1 MFGRNKSRPVAG
13 NGLHPY
19 VGTWERGLYQTLTRH
34 SIVYRIEDKARGPQ
48 VFTFRLRLADPA
60 DLNKILSLSEQL
72 ALTMSVSSVRIA
84 RHLGLVDVEVSLPRP
99 FYRSLPVRAL
109 QRKGKTWVA
118 LGQTATGTPVH
129 VNLSGNRT
137 CHALVSGMT
146 GSGKTLTQQLIAWT
160 LATDN
165 DPRAVKLLL
174 VDGKGGTAWWAFART
189 AHLAHPVIGDPNEA
203 VAALT
208 WCVVE
213 MDRRKADRQRLP
225 RLFIIVD
232 EVRELLDVGGKPVAE
247 AICRIA
253 GVGRELGMHIIVAT
267 QHALTDAVGGSIAKA
282 NLPLRLTG
290 CVVNSQAAYVAT
302 GVKSSGAETLQ
313 GNGDFLLTVAGEVH
327 RLQIALLQN
336 RDLGQ
341 LPRTEATPRL
351 DFGDCDPVRVLEM
364 TERPTQKP
372 IEGDYAAVAYALATD
387 CGVRTLRKQFGPMG
401 TDRARRV
408 RDFARTLRA
417 KLADLGYC
425 YPLPVTDISAETAQS
440 HGLAIPGVAVTGNTQ
455 EGDQGNG

>member
-1 MFGRNKSRPVAG
+1 MFRHRRQMHNDARD
-13 NGLHPY
+13 GLRPY

-34 SIVYRIEDKARGPQ
+34 SIVYRVEDKARGPQ
-48 VFTFRLRLADPA
+48 VFTFRVRLADPA
-60 DLNKILSLSEQL
+60 DLNKTLSLGEQM
-72 ALTMSVSSVRIA
+72 ALTMSVASVRVA
-84 RHLGLVDVEVSLPRP
+84 RHLGLMDVEVTLPRSFHRP
-99 FYRSLPVRAL
+99 LPVRVL
-109 QRKGKTWVA
+109 QRKGKTWIA
-118 LGQTATGTPVH
+118 LGQTGTGTPVH

-165 DPRAVKLLL
+165 DPRAVNLLL
-174 VDGKGGTAWWAFART
+174 IDGKGGSAWWGFERT
-189 AHLAHPVIGDPNEA
+189 ASLAHPIIGNPSEA

-208 WCVVE
+208 WCVTE
-213 MDRRKADRQRLP
+213 LDRRKTDRQRLP
-225 RLFIIVD
+225 RLFVIVD
-232 EVRELLDVGGKPVAE
+232 EVRELLDVGGEPVAE
-247 AICRIA
+247 AIRRVA
-253 GVGRELGMHIIVAT
+253 ALGRELGMHIIVAT

-336 RDLGQ
+336 RDLGR

-372 IEGDYAAVAYALATD
+372 IEEDYAAVAYALATA

-408 RDFARTLRA
+408 RDFAHTLRA
-417 KLADLGYC
+417 QLADLGYC
-425 YPLPVTDISAETAQS
+425 YPLPVTGISAETAQS
-440 HGLAIPGVAVTGNTQ
+440 HSLAIPRVAVTGNTQ
-455 EGDQGNG
+455 QGD